1 VVIPESYFQTVQKA
15 CLPGV
20 WSKGVALARDGA
32 VIEDSRDEEEI
43 RLRVK
48 VAGRPVS
55 PRVTLWPGDED
66 WFCDCGDRNE
76 LCMHI
81 AAAVVA
87 LKNGLAQSSAES
99 GDSESSKARTSAA
112 GIEYRFRREDGA
124 LALDR
129 WIVKGGSENGRE
141 VISGS
146 LVSFAGGVASGRIA
160 APAVPA
166 TREDFA
172 IDQLLAPAGQAPSGP
187 LVRARDVL
195 ALFKLLKEVPVV
207 RLEDQPIR
215 VSSQPV
221 KLQAELIDDGP
232 GFRLRQIRDPQLTE
246 AFRNGIVLHA
256 EVLKPWE
263 SPELSS
269 EQKQL
274 LRDEGTFFAKKD
286 VSHLVSDI
294 LPALENA
301 LAVEIK
307 SKRLPRLVALAPR
320 IALRLEEEA
329 LEVLGATASI
339 VYGDPAIAELSG
351 NRLISLSADTIP
363 VRDPASERILQR
375 DLSNELHLGI
385 GERVKFEGLAA
396 VEFARKAT
404 AFVERTPGG
413 RVHGGGTTAFTVK
426 EVLRPQLEI
435 SEDGRRFELE
445 FPGADPARVFRA
457 WQAGESFVPLL
468 SGGWA
473 PLPQDWLARYGDRVL
488 ALLEA
493 RRHSPKGEL
502 PAYRLPEL
510 AEFCEEIGN
519 QLPAGLR
526 LLREILERF
535 ESIPE
540 APLPGDLRA
549 ELRVYQR
556 QGINWLSFL
565 REAGMGA
572 LLADDMGLGKTL
584 QALSVIRGRT
594 LVVAPTSV
602 LSTWR
607 EQAERFRPGLSSA
620 LYYGADREIDE
631 KADLLITSY
640 GVLRLDQELL
650 GAREWDTVILDEAQ
664 TIKNPDSQVARA
676 AHRLQGKFR
685 IALSGT
691 PVENHL
697 TDLWSQFQFLNP
709 GLLGSRDEF
718 QERFSG
724 AVERGERGAAEALR
738 RRIKPFLLRRLKRDV
753 AKELPPRTETVLH
766 CELSVS
772 ERETYDGILAATRA
786 EALRALEA
794 GEGVLAV
801 LEALLRLRQASCHPA
816 LVPGQ
821 KAETSSKLELFVETL
836 LESIDNGHRALVFSQ
851 WTSFLDLLEPRLAR
865 EGIRFSRLDG
875 STRDR
880 GAVVEEFQ
888 RPDGPT
894 CMLIS
899 LKAGGVGLTLTA
911 ADHVFILDPWWNPA
925 AENQAADRAHRIGQ
939 ENPVLIHRLVA
950 RGTVEDRILELQKR
964 KLALAGSVLE
974 GSAQATSLTREDLMA
989 LLG

>member
-1 VVIPESYFQTVQKA
+1 
-15 CLPGV
+15 
-20 WSKGVALARDGA
+20 
-32 VIEDSRDEEEI
+32 
-43 RLRVK
+43 
-48 VAGRPVS
+48 
-55 PRVTLWPGDED
+55 
-66 WFCDCGDRNE
+66 
-76 LCMHI
+76 
-81 AAAVVA
+81 
-87 LKNGLAQSSAES
+87 
-99 GDSESSKARTSAA
+99 
-112 GIEYRFRREDGA
+112 
-124 LALDR
+124 
-129 WIVKGGSENGRE
+129 
-141 VISGS
+141 
-146 LVSFAGGVASGRIA
+146 
-160 APAVPA
+160 
-166 TREDFA
+166 
-172 IDQLLAPAGQAPSGP
+172 
-187 LVRARDVL
+187 
-195 ALFKLLKEVPVV
+195 
-207 RLEDQPIR
+207 
-215 VSSQPV
+215 
-221 KLQAELIDDGP
+221 
-232 GFRLRQIRDPQLTE
+232 
-246 AFRNGIVLHA
+246 
-256 EVLKPWE
+256 
-263 SPELSS
+263 
-269 EQKQL
+269 
-274 LRDEGTFFAKKD
+274 
-286 VSHLVSDI
+286 
-294 LPALENA
+294 
-301 LAVEIK
+301 
-307 SKRLPRLVALAPR
+307 
-320 IALRLEEEA
+320 
-329 LEVLGATASI
+329 
-339 VYGDPAIAELSG
+339 
-351 NRLISLSADTIP
+351 
-363 VRDPASERILQR
+363 
-375 DLSNELHLGI
+375 LGI

-396 VEFARKAT
+396 VEFARKAA
-404 AFVERTPGG
+404 AFIEKTPGG
-413 RVHGGGTTAFTVK
+413 RLHGGGAAAFAVK
-426 EVLRPQLEI
+426 ETLRPRFEI

-457 WQAGESFVPLL
+457 WQAHESFVPLL

-473 PLPQDWLARYGDRVL
+473 PLPRDWLARYGDRVL

-493 RRHSPKGEL
+493 RRHSPDRAL

-510 AEFCEEIGN
+510 AQLVEECGSA
-519 QLPAGLR
+519 LPASLR
-526 LLREILERF
+526 VLRGMLERF

-540 APLPGDLRA
+540 APLPTDLRA
-549 ELRVYQR
+549 ELRGYQR
-556 QGINWLSFL
+556 QGVNWLSFL

-584 QALSVIRGRT
+584 QALAAIRGRT

-607 EQAERFRPGLSSA
+607 EQAERFRPALSCS
-620 LYYGADREIDE
+620 LYYGSDRKIDE
-631 KADLLITSY
+631 SADLLITSY
-640 GVLRLDQELL
+640 GVLRLDQDLL
-650 GAREWDTVILDEAQ
+650 ESREWDTVILDEAQ

-676 AHRLQGKFR
+676 AHRLKGKFR

-709 GLLGSRDEF
+709 GLLGSREGF
-718 QERFSG
+718 QEHFSSPLERG
-724 AVERGERGAAEALR
+724 AVEELR

-772 ERETYDGILAATRA
+772 ERATYDGILAATRA

-821 KAETSSKLELFVETL
+821 TAETSSKLELFVETL

-875 STRDR
+875 GTRDR
-880 GAVVEEFQ
+880 GAVVDGFQ

-950 RGTVEDRILELQKR
+950 RGTVEDRILELQKS

-974 GSAQATSLTREDLMA
+974 GSAHAASLSRDDLIA